1 MEALTWA
8 EILSRMFYQ
17 LIPVWI
23 ALIATFSISI
33 YYKRNLGLYGKLFD
47 SPIGMI
53 GFGIVLFCAYV
64 GFFDGSFDM
73 ISTHDPLSQVSGMKN
88 KVPGTPFRGAEEGDY
103 AFYLL
108 GGDHLARDVFSRVMD
123 GASIIIVIAPLA
135 TLFAFMVGIT
145 LGLPAGYYGGK
156 LDTLLSFV
164 ANLILAFPVILLFYL
179 LVTPEIRMTGLPQY
193 MAIFLFSFPILFFSV
208 LINSRFDSEPK
219 NLNILMILVVGLLV
233 Y

>member
-53 GFGIVLFCAYV
+53 GFGIVLFWAFV
-64 GFFDGSFDM
+64 GFFAGAFDM

-88 KVPGTPFRGAEEGDY
+88 KVPGTPFRGADEGDPRQGQRRPQDQ
-103 AFYLL
+103 AGGIQQEFYHEERTHQVE
-108 GGDHLARDVFSRVMD
+108 D
-123 GASIIIVIAPLA
+123 
-135 TLFAFMVGIT
+135 
-145 LGLPAGYYGGK
+145 AGRGYC
-156 LDTLLSFV
+156 
-164 ANLILAFPVILLFYL
+164 
-179 LVTPEIRMTGLPQY
+179 
-193 MAIFLFSFPILFFSV
+193 
-208 LINSRFDSEPK
+208 
-219 NLNILMILVVGLLV
+219 
-233 Y
+233 